1 MIGIRH
7 EGATMSEAGS
17 EYRFVIETYS
27 PETMPA
33 SRLAEYMTNLG
44 RLFGENEHMHFVR
57 LECGSTALVQ
67 AVESEGRVQNA
78 KSVPHHYE
86 WESPDDAARA
96 FRSLNG
102 RLAADNATDVLRES
116 GGAEIIRFPGHE
128 QPQPVK
134 YGPYNQLD
142 TLDGILIRIDGRDDT
157 TLHCTCTPEGWRY
170 DPRVCNTTRSMAIE
184 LAPNLYGP
192 VLRVHGDAR

>member
-33 SRLAEYMTNLG
+33 SQLAEYMTNLG

-67 AVESEGRVQNA
+67 AVESEAVSKTRN
-78 KSVPHHYE
+78 
-86 WESPDDAARA
+86 R
-96 FRSLNG
+96 FRTTTNG
-102 RLAADNATDVLRES
+102 N
-116 GGAEIIRFPGHE
+116 P
-128 QPQPVK
+128 P
-134 YGPYNQLD
+134 
-142 TLDGILIRIDGRDDT
+142 
-157 TLHCTCTPEGWRY
+157 
-170 DPRVCNTTRSMAIE
+170 TTRPERSD
-184 LAPNLYGP
+184 
-192 VLRVHGDAR
+192 H